1 MAERRMTKTEIAGN
15 ALGIGALVALPF
27 IIGGVIYLSKK
38 AQLGGEIMRG
48 RGFGRGI
55 RQAREERGKGI
66 PLNDLQRAARHY
78 GVTEDEVLRN
88 PEKYPLP
95 PRGTGL

>member
-38 AQLGGEIMRG
+38 AEVGGEIMRG
-48 RGFGRGI
+48 RDI
-55 RQAREERGKGI
+55 RQARQGPERGRGVRREDI
-66 PLNDLQRAARHY
+66 ERAMRHY
-78 GVTEDEVLRN
+78 NIDEAEYLRC
-88 PEKYPLP
+88 PSCYPLP